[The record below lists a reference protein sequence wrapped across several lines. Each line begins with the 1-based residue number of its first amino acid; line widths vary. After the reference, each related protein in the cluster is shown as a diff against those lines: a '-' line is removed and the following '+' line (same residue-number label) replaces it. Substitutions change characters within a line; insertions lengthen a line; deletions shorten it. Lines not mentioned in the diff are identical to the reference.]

1 MGALKRLI
9 ADISEKMLIQQ
20 LREMEADSLAR
31 PLRPGERLPEASPAQ
46 RRRYASDARQDAP
59 HPRRG
64 TLRIVLMPT
73 HKWTFLQVQGQT
85 RRRKPYKPKT
95 SPAAGSNIWPLPPKT
110 GGASR
115 RCQLD
120 RAPNSWRSVVR
131 RRGHRMDD
139 HRWSRRPWE
148 IA

>member
-46 RRRYASDARQDAP
+46 RRRHASDARQDAP

-64 TLRIVLMPT
+64 TMRIVLMPT

-85 RRRKPYKPKT
+85 RRRKPYQAKNQPLGGFNHLAV
-95 SPAAGSNIWPLPPKT
+95 AA
-110 GGASR
+110 
-115 RCQLD
+115 
-120 RAPNSWRSVVR
+120 
-131 RRGHRMDD
+131 
-139 HRWSRRPWE
+139 
-148 IA
+148 

>member
-9 ADISEKMLIQQ
+9 PDISEKMLIQQ

-46 RRRYASDARQDAP
+46 RRRYASDAREDAP

-64 TLRIVLMPT
+64 TLRIVLMST

-85 RRRKPYKPKT
+85 SRRKPYQAKSQPRGGLHHLAV
-95 SPAAGSNIWPLPPKT
+95 AA
-110 GGASR
+110 
-115 RCQLD
+115 
-120 RAPNSWRSVVR
+120 
-131 RRGHRMDD
+131 
-139 HRWSRRPWE
+139 
-148 IA
+148 